1 MFYLYIIKSIN
12 KDYNYLGVTNNLDR
26 RLSNHN
32 SGFSKSTKPYK
43 PFILFYKEEYQTLP
57 EARKREWFLK
67 CTPEGGKLKR
77 KILTTAGSLGK
88 PGSRL

>member
-12 KDYNYLGVTNNLDR
+12 KDYNYTGVTNNLNTRFSD
-26 RLSNHN
+26 HN
-32 SGFSKSTKPYK
+32 NGYNKSTKSYK
-43 PFILFYKEEYQTLP
+43 PFILFYKEEYKTLS

-77 KILTTAGSLGK
+77 KILTTAGVAVSK
-88 PGSRL
+88 DA